1 MKRKILLIAMIT
13 ILVGC
18 KFGVRTTIPLSG
30 LLSEGIKEINSDLF
44 VEVASCT
51 DFEDSRKPS
60 QTLTDAQKTVA
71 STLPEAKFKEC
82 FTQKMVSWASF
93 TLPIV
98 YGRYPGERLKDDG
111 RLHIL
116 SYPDKEGQYIA
127 IEAAESLKKRV
138 NEHNSKGYSD
148 FDPSN
153 LLIYVTI
160 DNDTKIDKKMDIVS
174 SFVQEKPAM
183 LISNT
188 TLAANQYIEIRLSD
202 VATQAVLLPESLNQQ
217 AIFMRNIH

>member
-1 MKRKILLIAMIT
+1 MKRKILFIAIIT
-13 ILVGC
+13 ILAGC
-18 KFGVRTTIPLSG
+18 KVGVRTTVPLSG

-60 QTLTDAQKTVA
+60 KTLLNAQKTVS

-82 FTQKMVSWASF
+82 FTQKMVSWANF
-93 TLPIV
+93 TLPIS

-127 IEAAESLKKRV
+127 IEAAESLKERV
-138 NEHNSKGYSD
+138 NEPSRSGYSD
-148 FDPSN
+148 FDPSK
-153 LLIYVTI
+153 LFIYITI
-160 DNDTKIDKKMDIVS
+160 DNDTKTDKKMDIVS

-183 LISNT
+183 LIPNT
-188 TLAANQYIEIRLSD
+188 TLGSNQIIELRLSD
-202 VATQAVLLPESLNQQ
+202 VTTQAILLPDRLNQP